1 MEALRVKGL
10 SKSFVG
16 LQVLHE
22 VSFSVEIGERVA
34 VIGPNGAGKTS
45 LINVLSGLLPATSG
59 EIHIL
64 GQEITR
70 LPQHSRV
77 RLGLARSFQLNT
89 LFPNLTLL
97 ENVLLA
103 VQGTRRSHLRM
114 FKPVTAYDR
123 LFAETRELL
132 EEAGLGE
139 RRDVPVSSL
148 SYGEQ
153 RQVEMVLAL
162 ASRPKVLLLD
172 EPSAGLSSAEIS
184 TLINLTRNLPRETAV
199 LFSAHDMDVVF
210 ALADRVMVLYYGQII
225 AQGTPKEIQADTRVR
240 EIYLGTEGAEIA

>member
-59 EIHIL
+59 EVHIL

-123 LFAETRELL
+123 LFAETQELL

-162 ASRPKVLLLD
+162 ASNPKVLLLD

-225 AQGTPKEIQADTRVR
+225 AQGTPKEIQAHTRVR
-240 EIYLGTEGAEIA
+240 EIYLGTENAEIA

>member
-1 MEALRVKGL
+1 MLRD
-10 SKSFVG
+10 
-16 LQVLHE
+16 
-22 VSFSVEIGERVA
+22 VSFSVGFGERVA

-59 EIHIL
+59 EVHIL
-64 GQEITR
+64 GHEVTT

-89 LFPNLTLL
+89 LFSNMTLL

-114 FKPVTAYDR
+114 FKPITAYAG
-123 LFAETRELL
+123 LLAEAQKFLQ
-132 EEAGLGE
+132 EAGLWE
-139 RRDVPVSSL
+139 RRDMPVSSL

-162 ASRPKVLLLD
+162 SSRPKVLLLD
-172 EPSAGLSSAEIS
+172 EPSAGLSAAEIS
-184 TLINLTRNLPRETAV
+184 TLINLTRRLPKETAV

-225 AQGTPKEIQADTRVR
+225 AQGTPKEIQVDTKVR